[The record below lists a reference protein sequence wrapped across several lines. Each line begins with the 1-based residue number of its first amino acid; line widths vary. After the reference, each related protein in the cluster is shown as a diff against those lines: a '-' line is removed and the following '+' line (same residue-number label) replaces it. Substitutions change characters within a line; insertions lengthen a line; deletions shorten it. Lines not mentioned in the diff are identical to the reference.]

1 MFFLLLPGLIC
12 LYLFLRLLLPLPLR
26 PRWKLALGS
35 LLPLICLQQFL
46 LRLFFGNGPTIEMP
60 AFAVLLS
67 GWSFASMLLL
77 FCLTLGT
84 DILLLARR
92 LLRPKAKPSPTSGPL
107 SPGRR
112 QALLALLAIAPA
124 AYGASKV
131 MHSPEVFRL
140 EARLPRL
147 PRALDGL
154 TLAQISDLHA
164 SSLLQEKWI
173 RLVVE
178 KTNALKPDLILLT
191 GDIVDGL
198 PEARRT
204 DVLPLRELR
213 AGLGVFGCAGNHEY
227 YSHFDSWMKRFPD
240 LGVDMLL
247 NRHATLSL
255 DGEKLVLAGVTDLVA
270 DRYKLPLPNVSAA
283 LAGSPEE
290 GVRILLKHRPAGQ
303 EARLAGVDLQL
314 SGHTHG
320 GQILLLDQVVARFN
334 QGYLRGWYQMGDM
347 GLYVSSGAGL
357 WSGMPVRLGVPSEI
371 ALLTLRRG

>member
-1 MFFLLLPGLIC
+1 
-12 LYLFLRLLLPLPLR
+12 
-26 PRWKLALGS
+26 
-35 LLPLICLQQFL
+35 
-46 LRLFFGNGPTIEMP
+46 
-60 AFAVLLS
+60 
-67 GWSFASMLLL
+67 MLLL
-77 FCLTLGT
+77 FCLSLGT

-92 LLRPKAKPSPTSGPL
+92 LLRPKAKSAPTSGPL

-112 QALLALLAIAPA
+112 QALLTMLAMAPA
-124 AYGASKV
+124 AYGARKV
-131 MHSPEVFRL
+131 MLPPEVCRL
-140 EARLPRL
+140 EARLSRL

-164 SSLLQEKWI
+164 SSLLQEEWI

-198 PEARRT
+198 PEARRA
-204 DVLPLRELR
+204 DVLPLRDLR
-213 AGLGVFGCAGNHEY
+213 AGLGVFGCVGNHEY
-227 YSHFDSWMKRFPD
+227 YSHFASWVKRFPD

-255 DGEKLVLAGVTDLVA
+255 DGEKLVLAGVTDLAA
-270 DRYKLPLPNVSAA
+270 DRYKLPLPNVNAA

-290 GVRILLKHRPAGQ
+290 GVRILLKHRPSGH
-303 EARLAGVDLQL
+303 ESRLAGVDLQL

-334 QGYLRGWYQMGDM
+334 QGYLRGWYQIGDM